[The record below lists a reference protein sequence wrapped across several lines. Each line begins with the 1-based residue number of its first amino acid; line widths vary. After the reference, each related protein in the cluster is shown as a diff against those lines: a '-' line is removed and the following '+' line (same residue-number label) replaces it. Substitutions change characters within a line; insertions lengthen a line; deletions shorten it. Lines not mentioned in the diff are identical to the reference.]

1 MAGKLEIEKVRNAI
15 IELDSAHVSEFVRA
29 AVAAGAS
36 TREIIEDGMRAGMTE
51 VGRRYEEGDYYLAEL
66 EISAD
71 VMAKGLSVLKTL
83 VPWESGGGGKVLL
96 ATVKGDIHDMGKT
109 LVSSLLVASGY
120 DVVDL
125 GVDIPAEKI
134 VEGVRREKPRV
145 VGLSLVLSASR
156 EEVGK
161 TVESLRAAGLR
172 DSVKVIIGGVAAS
185 PEIAETYGCD
195 AYVASAFEVVEV
207 CNELLKAPAQ

>member
-96 ATVKGDIHDMGKT
+96 ATVKG
-109 LVSSLLVASGY
+109 
-120 DVVDL
+120 
-125 GVDIPAEKI
+125 
-134 VEGVRREKPRV
+134 
-145 VGLSLVLSASR
+145 
-156 EEVGK
+156 
-161 TVESLRAAGLR
+161 
-172 DSVKVIIGGVAAS
+172 
-185 PEIAETYGCD
+185 
-195 AYVASAFEVVEV
+195 
-207 CNELLKAPAQ
+207 